1 MSDIYYMPRTDI
13 EEQPVYYDKL
23 IGVLIRK
30 YPPKHKTAVAVL
42 KEYLK
47 GTPHITEY
55 CNLPYKHIPIDK
67 RDIHINNIELGNFFI
82 LPYSKHIYIEVHK
95 IVSYLNLPYTD
106 ICCCVFYGDNDIF
119 PLKYSN
125 SFGKYNSSFGTI
137 VINKE
142 DSDVIMEY

>member
-1 MSDIYYMPRTDI
+1 MPRTDI

-23 IGVLIRK
+23 MGVLIRE
-30 YPPKHKTAVAVL
+30 YPPKHRTAVAAL

-47 GTPHITEY
+47 GTPHITKY
-55 CNLPYKHIPIDK
+55 CNLPYKNIPIDT
-67 RDIHINNIELGNFFI
+67 RDIHINNIAPGNFFI
-82 LPYSKHIYIEVHK
+82 LPYTKHIYIEVYK

-125 SFGKYNSSFGTI
+125 SFGKYSSGFGTI

-142 DSDVIMEY
+142 DSDVIREY